1 MPVGVVFHIA
11 DALALGG
18 VQDDEG
24 GAALFGVEGFHRSLD
39 LVQVVAVDGQHLE
52 AEGLQLFVLGGA
64 VHDFFNGAV
73 DLQMVQVQKDAEI
86 VQLVVGR
93 KHKGLPA
100 LALLDL
106 AVAHDGVDPHLIQ
119 PLDLGAQGHAAGG
132 GDALAQA
139 AGGHIHAG
147 DGVHIGV
154 ALQAAAQLAQG
165 GQLLRGEKA
174 ALGQGCIKGRGRMAL
189 GKDQPVP
196 LGPGGVGGVDPHL
209 PEVQKGQHLRDGQ
222 AAARVA
228 AFGAVGAFDHAK
240 ADAAGMFLQGKFFC
254 VCHKSSFH
262 LHWVCL
268 PTGPCWG
275 RFFQVS
281 QAECRR
287 HIAFQLNIIYS
298 ALKRQDV
305 FVKMYSEGDFYVA

>member
-1 MPVGVVFHIA
+1 MMKV
-11 DALALGG
+11 
-18 VQDDEG
+18 

-100 LALLDL
+100 LALFDL
-106 AVAHDGVDPHLIQ
+106 AVAHDGVDPPHLIQ

-228 AFGAVGAFDHAK
+228 ALALWVLSITPRRMRQACFCRASFSAFVINRPSICTGFVSRQAL
-240 ADAAGMFLQGKFFC
+240 AGG
-254 VCHKSSFH
+254 VSFRYRKRNAGDT
-262 LHWVCL
+262 LHSNLILSIL
-268 PTGPCWG
+268 P
-275 RFFQVS
+275 
-281 QAECRR
+281 
-287 HIAFQLNIIYS
+287 
-298 ALKRQDV
+298 
-305 FVKMYSEGDFYVA
+305 